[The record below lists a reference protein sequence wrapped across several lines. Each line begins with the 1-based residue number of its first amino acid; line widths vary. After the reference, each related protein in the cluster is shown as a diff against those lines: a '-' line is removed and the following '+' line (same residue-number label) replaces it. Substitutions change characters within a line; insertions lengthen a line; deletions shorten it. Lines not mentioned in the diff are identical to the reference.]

1 MSNLKTQKRIAARVL
16 GVGETRIWVNPA
28 AAVDIAQAMTRD
40 DIRGLI
46 EQGLIQVTP
55 AKVQT
60 RARAKE
66 RVKREKKR
74 HGVGH
79 GKRKGGKGGRMP
91 SKTRWITKVRAQR
104 RFLRGLKETDAIP
117 SKVYRAYYL
126 KAKGGIYAT
135 LKQLKEAM
143 KTEGA
148 LKPKK

>member
-1 MSNLKTQKRIAARVL
+1 MSNLKTQKRIAAKVL

-28 AAVDIAQAMTRD
+28 SAVDIAQAMTRD
-40 DIRGLI
+40 DVRALI
-46 EQGLIQVTP
+46 EQGLIQERP

-60 RARAKE
+60 RAKAKE
-66 RVKREKKR
+66 RAKRKKKR

-91 SKTRWITKVRAQR
+91 SKERWITKVRAQR
-104 RFLRGLKETDAIP
+104 RFLREIKESKAVS

-126 KAKGGIYAT
+126 KAKGGVYAT